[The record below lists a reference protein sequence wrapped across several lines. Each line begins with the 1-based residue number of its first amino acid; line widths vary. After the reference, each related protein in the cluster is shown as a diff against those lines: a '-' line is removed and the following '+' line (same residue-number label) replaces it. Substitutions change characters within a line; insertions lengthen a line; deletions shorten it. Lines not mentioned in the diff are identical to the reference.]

1 MPVNAKNAHR
11 IENMNGA
18 NSRKGT
24 PAMSAPLNG
33 GKEMTEEERLAAIM
47 SQGQQEWKA
56 EQEASSHKPVV
67 RSYNKSAAVP
77 DKPLPPGYTCHRCG
91 QQGHWIQA
99 CPTNNDPNFDGRPK
113 FKRTTGIP
121 RSFLKVIEKPEGAE
135 GEDGKI
141 DMSKLPPGVMY
152 TATGEWVIAE
162 ADTAT
167 WDKIQEKNRAAAEK
181 AKEVESGNEELRLRG
196 LECAIDKRVFVDP
209 VKTPCCGKTY
219 CRDCIENALLDGDLK
234 CPNCGEQALLDQL
247 EEDGETAKKIAVY
260 EDEKKAEKVEKEQ
273 KTKEVKEASKSPK
286 AATPKEATPKPESP
300 KPEQNNKRK
309 AEEPVPEAPRA
320 PPKAPKA
327 DIAAQ
332 QAQQQQQAMMSGMMP
347 GMMPFNPMMPMPM
360 NMMPMGGMN
369 AMGGMPGMNGMNG
382 MNGFGGLGPMNM
394 FNNGGTGSPF
404 QGGMNGSGMQGGN
417 MQRGPYERTPVNRRQ
432 GNRNGRPRSQDFRQV

>member
-11 IENMNGA
+11 IENMGGA

-24 PAMSAPLNG
+24 PTMVAPLNG

-47 SQGQQEWKA
+47 SQGQQDWKA
-56 EQEASSHKPVV
+56 EQETSSHKPVV

-99 CPTNNDPNFDGRPK
+99 CPTNNDPTFDGRPK

-152 TATGEWVIAE
+152 TASGEWVVAE

-167 WDKIQEKNRAAAEK
+167 WDKIKEQNRAAGEK
-181 AKEVESGNEELRLRG
+181 AKQVESGIQELRDRG
-196 LECAIDKRVFVDP
+196 LECDIDQRVFVDP

-247 EEDGETAKKIAVY
+247 EEDGETAKKIAEF
-260 EDEKKAEKVEKEQ
+260 EDKKKAEKEQ
-273 KTKEVKEASKSPK
+273 KAKEASKSPK
-286 AATPKEATPKPESP
+286 AATPKDATPKPESP
-300 KPEQNNKRK
+300 KPEQSTKRK
-309 AEEPVPEAPRA
+309 AEDPIPDAPRQ

-332 QAQQQQQAMMSGMMP
+332 QAQQQQQQAAMMP
-347 GMMPFNPMMPMPM
+347 GMMPFNMPFNPMMGMPNMNM
-360 NMMPMGGMN
+360 NMMGMGGMN
-369 AMGGMPGMNGMNG
+369 GMPGMNGIGG
-382 MNGFGGLGPMNM
+382 MNGFGGPMNM
-394 FNNGGTGSPF
+394 YNGGTGSPF
-404 QGGMNGSGMQGGN
+404 QGGMNGGSGGAGMQGN
-417 MQRGPYERTPVNRRQ
+417 RGPYERTPVNRRQ